1 MTTKARPRI
10 RTARLGILLLPLA
23 LAVAG
28 CGHDHYEPYGYAVV
42 DNRTDLTT
50 NEQLLTFHVAPFGLP
65 FSGDILNGPLDPL
78 SARLVSALPQD
89 YYDAEGE
96 LELGQVIEW
105 FDEFVGHEGTTI
117 FEVR

>member
-1 MTTKARPRI
+1 MTTKAMPYVR
-10 RTARLGILLLPLA
+10 AAVLAMAFSSVALA
-23 LAVAG
+23 LAA
-28 CGHDHYEPYGYAVV
+28 CGHHHHDYGDAVV

-65 FSGDILNGPLDPL
+65 FTGDLLGGPLDPL
-78 SARLVSALPQD
+78 NARFVATLRND

-96 LELGQVIEW
+96 LELGQMIEW
-105 FDEFVGHEGTTI
+105 FDEFVGYGDTTV